1 MNFMANCHHTSG
13 KGYGIITTMHKKK
26 KVFIALKMAAIA
38 GQAKLA
44 GVFRYLKERYGES
57 SPWDLRILRTRE
69 ELTDDAVRNAIADGV
84 DGFIVSIPDTEDAVS
99 PLADI
104 STPTIVMDIHSAA
117 LEERPSKIAFIR
129 NSADAIGCEA
139 AHFLLGQGIAR
150 SYAFLH
156 SEPVKDWSAARFK
169 AFKQILNDNGIWCEE
184 LFSPGDVAKLKRPAA
199 VLAANDDR
207 AYELL
212 KVLSAR
218 RIAVPRGVA
227 VLGVDND
234 ELFCENTHPR
244 LSSVQPDF
252 EAEGLLAA
260 KTLDDM
266 MRGHASAERT
276 LLVGVK
282 RIAQRESTTEQ
293 SHAGRLVQKAVAY
306 IDRHA
311 LEGIVVNDV
320 VKHLKCSRRLADLR
334 FRELQGRTIL
344 DAITERRLNEVKG
357 RLAGTKEKMDAI
369 ASACGFKNPTYLK
382 NLFKK
387 RFKMSMSEF
396 RNSAQGR
403 ASASAIS

>member
-1 MNFMANCHHTSG
+1 MQKTKN
-13 KGYGIITTMHKKK
+13 
-26 KVFIALKMAAIA
+26 VFIALKMAGVA
-38 GQAKLA
+38 GQSKLV
-44 GVFRYLKERYGES
+44 GVFRYLKETYGEN
-57 SPWDLRILRTRE
+57 SPWEIRLVRTRV
-69 ELTDDAVRNAIADGV
+69 ELASDVVKQAIANGT
-84 DGFIVSIPDTEDAVS
+84 DGFIVSIPDTEDAVF
-99 PLADI
+99 PLTEI
-104 STPTIVMDIHSAA
+104 SAPTIAMDIRSPE
-117 LEERPSKIAFIR
+117 LEARQSNIVFIR
-129 NSADAIGCEA
+129 NSSEEIGREA
-139 AHFLLGQGIAR
+139 ALFLLGQGVAR

-156 SEPVKDWSAARFK
+156 SEPVMDWSEARFE
-169 AFKQILNDNGIWCEE
+169 AFKRMLNDNGIWCEE
-184 LFSPGDVAKLKRPAA
+184 LFSPADAARLKRPAA
-199 VLAANDDR
+199 ILAANDDR

-212 KVLSAR
+212 KALAAR
-218 RIAVPRGVA
+218 HVAVPRGVA

-252 EAEGLLAA
+252 EEEGWLAA

-266 MRGHASAERT
+266 MQGRAFAERT

-282 RIAQRESTTEQ
+282 RIVQRESTTEQ

-311 LEGIVVNDV
+311 LEGIGVNDV

-344 DAITERRLNEVKG
+344 SAITERRLDEVKS

-369 ASACGFKNPTYLK
+369 ASACGFKSPIYLK

-387 RFKMSMSEF
+387 HFGMSMSKF
-396 RNSAQGR
+396 R
-403 ASASAIS
+403 ASARG

>member
-1 MNFMANCHHTSG
+1 
-13 KGYGIITTMHKKK
+13 MHKTKN
-26 KVFIALKMAAIA
+26 VFIALKMAGVA
-38 GQAKLA
+38 GQSKLV
-44 GVFRYLKERYGES
+44 GVFRYLKETYGEN
-57 SPWDLRILRTRE
+57 SPWEIRLVRTRV
-69 ELTDDAVRNAIADGV
+69 ELASDVVKQAIANGT
-84 DGFIVSIPDTEDAVS
+84 DGFIVSIPDTEDAVF
-99 PLADI
+99 PLTEI
-104 STPTIVMDIHSAA
+104 SAPTIAMDIRSPE
-117 LEERPSKIAFIR
+117 LEARRSNIVFIR
-129 NSADAIGCEA
+129 NSSEAIGREA
-139 AHFLLGQGIAR
+139 ALFLLGQGVAR

-156 SEPVKDWSAARFK
+156 SEPVMDWSEARFK
-169 AFKQILNDNGIWCEE
+169 AFKRMLNDNGIWCEE
-184 LFSPGDVAKLKRPAA
+184 LFSPADAARLKRPAA
-199 VLAANDDR
+199 ILAANDDR

-212 KVLSAR
+212 KALAAR
-218 RIAVPRGVA
+218 HVAVPRGVA

-252 EAEGLLAA
+252 EEEGWLAA

-266 MRGHASAERT
+266 MQGRAFAERT

-282 RIAQRESTTEQ
+282 RIVQRESTTEQ

-311 LEGIVVNDV
+311 LEGIGVNDV

-344 DAITERRLNEVKG
+344 NAITERRLDEVKS

-369 ASACGFKNPTYLK
+369 ASACGFKSPIYLK

-387 RFKMSMSEF
+387 HFGMSMSKF
-396 RNSAQGR
+396 R
-403 ASASAIS
+403 ASARG

>member
-1 MNFMANCHHTSG
+1 
-13 KGYGIITTMHKKK
+13 MHKTKN
-26 KVFIALKMAAIA
+26 VFIALKMAGVA
-38 GQAKLA
+38 GQSKLV
-44 GVFRYLKERYGES
+44 GVFRYLKETYGEN
-57 SPWDLRILRTRE
+57 SPWEIRLVRTRV
-69 ELTDDAVRNAIADGV
+69 ELTSAVVRQAIANGT
-84 DGFIVSIPDTEDAVS
+84 DGFIVSIPDTEDAVF
-99 PLADI
+99 PLTEI
-104 STPTIVMDIHSAA
+104 SAPTIAMDIHSPE
-117 LEERPSKIAFIR
+117 LEARQSNIVFIR
-129 NSADAIGCEA
+129 NSSEEIGREA
-139 AHFLLGQGIAR
+139 ALFLLAQGVAR

-156 SEPVKDWSAARFK
+156 SEPVMDWSEARFK
-169 AFKQILNDNGIWCEE
+169 AFKRMLNDNGIWCEE
-184 LFSPGDVAKLKRPAA
+184 LFSPADAARLKRPAA
-199 VLAANDDR
+199 ILAANDDR

-212 KVLSAR
+212 KALAAR
-218 RIAVPRGVA
+218 HVAVPRGVA

-252 EAEGLLAA
+252 EEEGWLAA

-266 MRGHASAERT
+266 MQGRAFAERT

-282 RIAQRESTTEQ
+282 RIVQRESTTEQ

-311 LEGIVVNDV
+311 LEGIGVNDV

-344 DAITERRLNEVKG
+344 NAITERRLDEVKS

-369 ASACGFKNPTYLK
+369 ASACGFKSPIYLK

-387 RFKMSMSEF
+387 HFGMSMSKF
-396 RNSAQGR
+396 R
-403 ASASAIS
+403 ASARG

>member
-1 MNFMANCHHTSG
+1 
-13 KGYGIITTMHKKK
+13 MHKTKN
-26 KVFIALKMAAIA
+26 VFIALKMAGVA
-38 GQAKLA
+38 GQSKLV
-44 GVFRYLKERYGES
+44 GVFRYLKETYGEN
-57 SPWDLRILRTRE
+57 SPWEIQLVRTRV
-69 ELTDDAVRNAIADGV
+69 ELASDVVKQAIANGT
-84 DGFIVSIPDTEDAVS
+84 DGFIVSIPDTEDAVF
-99 PLADI
+99 PLTEI
-104 STPTIVMDIHSAA
+104 SAPTIAMDIHSPE
-117 LEERPSKIAFIR
+117 LEARQSNIVFIR
-129 NSADAIGCEA
+129 NSSEEIGREA
-139 AHFLLGQGIAR
+139 ALFLLGQGVAR

-156 SEPVKDWSAARFK
+156 SEPVMDWSEARFK
-169 AFKQILNDNGIWCEE
+169 AFKRMLNDNGIWCEE
-184 LFSPGDVAKLKRPAA
+184 LFSPADAARLKRPAA
-199 VLAANDDR
+199 ILAANDDR

-212 KVLSAR
+212 KALAAR
-218 RIAVPRGVA
+218 HVAVPRGVA

-252 EAEGLLAA
+252 EEEGWLAA

-266 MRGHASAERT
+266 MQGRAFAERT

-282 RIAQRESTTEQ
+282 RIVQRESTTEQ

-311 LEGIVVNDV
+311 LEGIGVNDV

-344 DAITERRLNEVKG
+344 NAITERRLDEVKS

-369 ASACGFKNPTYLK
+369 ASACGFKSPIYLK

-387 RFKMSMSEF
+387 HFGMSMSKF
-396 RNSAQGR
+396 R
-403 ASASAIS
+403 ASARG

>member
-1 MNFMANCHHTSG
+1 
-13 KGYGIITTMHKKK
+13 MHKTKN
-26 KVFIALKMAAIA
+26 VFIALKMAGVA
-38 GQAKLA
+38 GQSKLV
-44 GVFRYLKERYGES
+44 GVFRYLKETYGEN
-57 SPWDLRILRTRE
+57 SPWEIRLVRTRV
-69 ELTDDAVRNAIADGV
+69 ELAPDVVKQAIANGT
-84 DGFIVSIPDTEDAVS
+84 DGFIVSIPDTEDAVF
-99 PLADI
+99 PLTEI
-104 STPTIVMDIHSAA
+104 SAPTIAMDIHSPE
-117 LEERPSKIAFIR
+117 LEARQSNIVFIR
-129 NSADAIGCEA
+129 NSSEAIGREA
-139 AHFLLGQGIAR
+139 ALFLLGQGVAR

-156 SEPVKDWSAARFK
+156 SEPVMDWSEARFK
-169 AFKQILNDNGIWCEE
+169 AFKRMLNDNGIWCEE
-184 LFSPGDVAKLKRPAA
+184 LFSPADAARLKRPAA
-199 VLAANDDR
+199 ILAANDDR

-212 KVLSAR
+212 KALAAR
-218 RIAVPRGVA
+218 HVAVPRGVA

-252 EAEGLLAA
+252 EEEGWLAA

-266 MRGHASAERT
+266 MQGRAFAERT

-282 RIAQRESTTEQ
+282 RIVQRESTTEQ

-311 LEGIVVNDV
+311 LEGIGVNDV

-344 DAITERRLNEVKG
+344 NAITERRLDEVKS

-369 ASACGFKNPTYLK
+369 ASACGFKSPIYLK

-387 RFKMSMSEF
+387 HFGMSMSKF
-396 RNSAQGR
+396 R
-403 ASASAIS
+403 ASARG

>member
-1 MNFMANCHHTSG
+1 
-13 KGYGIITTMHKKK
+13 MHKTKN
-26 KVFIALKMAAIA
+26 VFIALKMAGVA
-38 GQAKLA
+38 GQSKLV
-44 GVFRYLKERYGES
+44 GVFRYLKETYGEN
-57 SPWDLRILRTRE
+57 SPWEIRLVRTRV
-69 ELTDDAVRNAIADGV
+69 ELASDVVKQAIANGT
-84 DGFIVSIPDTEDAVS
+84 DGFIVSIPDTEDAVF
-99 PLADI
+99 PLTEI
-104 STPTIVMDIHSAA
+104 SAPTIAMDIRSPE
-117 LEERPSKIAFIR
+117 LEARQSNIVFIR
-129 NSADAIGCEA
+129 NSSEAIGREA
-139 AHFLLGQGIAR
+139 ALFLLGQGVAR

-156 SEPVKDWSAARFK
+156 SEPVMDWSEARFK
-169 AFKQILNDNGIWCEE
+169 AFKRMLNDNGIWCEE
-184 LFSPGDVAKLKRPAA
+184 LFSPADAARLKRPAA
-199 VLAANDDR
+199 ILAANDDR

-212 KVLSAR
+212 KALAAR
-218 RIAVPRGVA
+218 HVAVPRGVA

-252 EAEGLLAA
+252 EEEGWLAA

-266 MRGHASAERT
+266 MQGRAFAERT

-282 RIAQRESTTEQ
+282 RIVQRESTTEQ

-311 LEGIVVNDV
+311 LEGIGVNDV

-344 DAITERRLNEVKG
+344 NAITERRLDEVKS

-369 ASACGFKNPTYLK
+369 ASACGFKSPIYLK

-387 RFKMSMSEF
+387 HFGMSMSKF
-396 RNSAQGR
+396 R
-403 ASASAIS
+403 ASARG

>member
-1 MNFMANCHHTSG
+1 MQKTKN
-13 KGYGIITTMHKKK
+13 
-26 KVFIALKMAAIA
+26 VFIALKMAGVA
-38 GQAKLA
+38 GQSKLV
-44 GVFRYLKERYGES
+44 GVFRYLKETYGEN
-57 SPWDLRILRTRE
+57 SPWEIRLVRTRV
-69 ELTDDAVRNAIADGV
+69 ELASDVVKQAIANGT
-84 DGFIVSIPDTEDAVS
+84 DGFIVSIPDTEDAVF
-99 PLADI
+99 PLTEI
-104 STPTIVMDIHSAA
+104 SAPTIAMDIRSPE
-117 LEERPSKIAFIR
+117 LEARQSNIVFIR
-129 NSADAIGCEA
+129 NSSEEIGREA
-139 AHFLLGQGIAR
+139 ALFLLGQGVAR

-156 SEPVKDWSAARFK
+156 SEPVMDWSEARFE
-169 AFKQILNDNGIWCEE
+169 AFKRMLNDNGIWCEE
-184 LFSPGDVAKLKRPAA
+184 LFSPADAARLKRPAA
-199 VLAANDDR
+199 ILAANDDR

-212 KVLSAR
+212 KALAAR
-218 RIAVPRGVA
+218 HVAVPRGVA

-252 EAEGLLAA
+252 EEEGWLAA

-266 MRGHASAERT
+266 MQGRAFAERT

-282 RIAQRESTTEQ
+282 RIVQRESTTEQ

-311 LEGIVVNDV
+311 LEGIGVNDV

-344 DAITERRLNEVKG
+344 NAITERRLDEVKS

-369 ASACGFKNPTYLK
+369 ASACGFKSPIYLK

-387 RFKMSMSEF
+387 HFGMSMSKF
-396 RNSAQGR
+396 R
-403 ASASAIS
+403 ASARG